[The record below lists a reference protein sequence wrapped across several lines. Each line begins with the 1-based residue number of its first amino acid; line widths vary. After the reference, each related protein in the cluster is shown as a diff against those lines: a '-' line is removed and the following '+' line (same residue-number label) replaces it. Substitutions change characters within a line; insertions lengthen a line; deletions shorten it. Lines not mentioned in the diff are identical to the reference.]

1 MLFVVKKEGKRIY
14 LIYLNKGGYYDEK
27 MDKNLWMLGGSVEG
41 IRDDLFAIIVGENNW
56 GKSLRNQRW
65 FRRDFA

>member
-27 MDKNLWMLGGSVEG
+27 MDK
-41 IRDDLFAIIVGENNW
+41 DL
-56 GKSLRNQRW
+56 
-65 FRRDFA
+65 